1 MKYDIKIE
9 IDLPRETVV
18 QLILNK
24 KLYSQWHPYIKNV
37 EQISGKAGE
46 LGSKSLVTIE
56 QNGQTV
62 TMESVVIKNELPNE
76 IWRRGSKEGEF
87 TVTTKVRFEELT
99 STKTR
104 VSEDIEMHIPQIES
118 NSNKALLAFKEF
130 AESQD

>member
-18 QLILNK
+18 PLILNK
-24 KLYSQWHPYIKNV
+24 KLYSQSHPYIKNV

-62 TMESVVIKNELPNE
+62 TMEYVVIKNELPNE
-76 IWRRGSKEGEF
+76 IWRRGSKEGEY
-87 TVTTKVRFEELT
+87 TITTKLRFEELT

-130 AESQD
+130 AENQD